1 MQDQRSLVESII
13 QNLDTGV
20 LLRALSSVGINLPQ
34 ESILDQAQLEEEPQ
48 MESWNQTRVPIGDTK
63 RPPLV
68 DKSKIMALHQGSV
81 ARAMRPQA
89 GGMLPD
95 AEPSQMGGN
104 NAYIFG

>member
-1 MQDQRSLVESII
+1 MNRDVIESII

-34 ESILDQAQLEEEPQ
+34 ESILDQAQIGGEEPQ
-48 MESWNQTRVPIGDTK
+48 MESWNQTRVPIGDSK

-104 NAYIFG
+104 NAYVFG